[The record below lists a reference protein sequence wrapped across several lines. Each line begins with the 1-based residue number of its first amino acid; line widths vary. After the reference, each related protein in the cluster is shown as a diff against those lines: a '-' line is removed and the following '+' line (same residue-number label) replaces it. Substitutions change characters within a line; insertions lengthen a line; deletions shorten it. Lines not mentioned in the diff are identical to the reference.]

1 MHYIHNKIK
10 LTKREKIESSFRI
23 SSPFY
28 LRIITGNI
36 VDSLGRLW
44 WENGF
49 MCTYDQVLTNFLIGD
64 ADPTS

>member
-1 MHYIHNKIK
+1 MFWPVYFIK
-10 LTKREKIESSFRI
+10 RQNIESSFCI

-28 LRIITGNI
+28 LKIITGNI
-36 VDSLGRLW
+36 VDGFGKLW
-44 WENGF
+44 WENVF